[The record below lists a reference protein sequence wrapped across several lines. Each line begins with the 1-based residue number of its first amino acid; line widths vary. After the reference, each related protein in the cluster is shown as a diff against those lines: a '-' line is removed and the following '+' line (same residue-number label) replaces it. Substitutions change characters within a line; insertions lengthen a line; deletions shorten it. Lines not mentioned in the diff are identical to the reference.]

1 MADHHEATVTLPS
14 DPASVSAAR
23 THVLTVLTEWGL
35 PVDSEA
41 ADTVRLIVSELVT
54 NAVQHTQGRSPDF
67 TVGMALDQDERL
79 RLGVTD
85 SHPRWPRLLPAAVQD
100 DHGRGMAIVRLL
112 TAEQGGLLTVVP
124 TPEGGKTVRVD
135 LPWPATVGG

>member
-35 PVDSEA
+35 PVDSEV
-41 ADTVRLIVSELVT
+41 ADAVRLIISELVT
-54 NAVQHTQGRSPDF
+54 NAVQHTQGRSPTF

-85 SHPRWPRLLPAAVQD
+85 SHPRLPRRLPAAVRED
-100 DHGRGMAIVRLL
+100 NGRGLAIVRWL
-112 TAEQGGLLTVVP
+112 TAEQGGRLTVVP

-135 LPWPATVGG
+135 LPWPTAVG